1 MWSTFPE
8 LNAEA
13 ITHSLRI
20 PYMTVT
26 EVDKDGDGRLDQMNL
41 QLRFLDQINVT
52 SIYLVLF
59 YELKL
64 SDYATLATRSPITIR
79 SYAPINFS
87 GNRFALTSDMLLTL
101 SKPLVQGRNNEELN
115 VSF

>member
-1 MWSTFPE
+1 MTYLEQPRVTFIRHCYCELHARSRSYMWSTFPE

-64 SDYATLATRSPITIR
+64 SVSTLLAINELITLFYVIGLCHT
-79 SYAPINFS
+79 
-87 GNRFALTSDMLLTL
+87 GN
-101 SKPLVQGRNNEELN
+101 
-115 VSF
+115 